1 MLSLNEIKVGRLV
14 KIDGEPYTVI
24 KADHHKMGR
33 GGAVL
38 KTKLRN
44 VISGNVLEKTFQGN
58 DKAEEAETDTK
69 AVQYLYKDESQ
80 VYLMDNDSFEQFSME
95 LDQLGDTAKWLKEG
109 ENVDVLYFDG
119 KPVAVTLPPKVEL
132 TVTTAP
138 PGVKGNSAGNVTKS
152 VTLETGAEINVPMF
166 INEGDIVRIN
176 TETGEYVERVS

>member
-1 MLSLNEIKVGRLV
+1 MLSLNEIKVGRLI
-14 KIDGEPYTVI
+14 KIDGEPYAVI

-69 AVQYLYKDESQ
+69 AVQYLYKDDSQ
-80 VYLMDNDSFEQFSME
+80 VHLMDNDTFEQFSMD
-95 LDQLGDTAKWLKEG
+95 LDGLGDTAKWLKEG
-109 ENVDVLYFDG
+109 ERVDVLYFDG

-132 TVTTAP
+132 KVTTAP
-138 PGVKGNSAGNVTKS
+138 PGVKGNSAGNVTKT
-152 VTLETGAEINVPMF
+152 VTLETGAEISVPMF
-166 INEGDIVRIN
+166 INEGDTVRIN
-176 TETGEYVERVS
+176 TETGEYVERV